1 MFSCLFHISELHED
15 SPNII
20 AHDAHGTLYCAIQCL
35 ATKDLRVVLKKIA
48 ASGLEI
54 LEHGALAIP
63 HHSSL
68 AVVLE
73 ASNVVGAIAQFLLPE
88 RKNTSSI
95 FDTFKPQC
103 SRSILLVVDITSNGV
118 SMFGYL
124 SCTSRRAAVKAVCA

>member
-1 MFSCLFHISELHED
+1 MFSCLFTSQNYIKILLTSLHMM
-15 SPNII
+15 
-20 AHDAHGTLYCAIQCL
+20 HMDAHGTLYCAIQCL
-35 ATKDLRVVLKKIA
+35 ATKDLRVVLKFRK
-48 ASGLEI
+48 ASG

-103 SRSILLVVDITSNGV
+103 SLSILLVVDITSNGV

>member
-88 RKNTSSI
+88 EKTHPQSLILSSHSAHEAFYLWLTSH
-95 FDTFKPQC
+95 QM
-103 SRSILLVVDITSNGV
+103 V
-118 SMFGYL
+118 
-124 SCTSRRAAVKAVCA
+124 